1 MIIIWKNIKNWEDLY
16 EVNEDGEVRNKLTNH
31 ILIGDTNNYGYKRVC
46 LYNKNH
52 NPDKQRFFV
61 HRLVAEHFLTNENN
75 LPEVNHKDMN
85 KTNNNVENLEWVD
98 RLTNERH
105 CRKNSNKP
113 YKPFIVEYNDNKTEI
128 FEVKSELAKKLNV
141 SSVTVKFWLHNEN
154 KGYLKYNIRK
164 ISYL

>member
-52 NPDKQRFFV
+52 NPSKQRFFV

-75 LPEVNHKDMN
+75 LPEVNHKDDDHS
-85 KTNNNVENLEWVD
+85 NNNVNNLEWCT
-98 RLTNERH
+98 R
-105 CRKNSNKP
+105 
-113 YKPFIVEYNDNKTEI
+113 
-128 FEVKSELAKKLNV
+128 
-141 SSVTVKFWLHNEN
+141 
-154 KGYLKYNIRK
+154 KYNVNYGNRTSKTYVPVIMFDKENNFVKEFTNQIEAEKETGIRQGS
-164 ISYL
+164 ISNCCRGFSKTAGGYKWRYKYER